1 MTKIFVI
8 FIILS
13 GCSNTSFTVKEP
25 IVSSPYRW
33 RDIRSKGMLGDDLLL
48 SVGSPV
54 GVCNTAECYRKAYKA
69 QYVRNKKTSKDP
81 FDDFSHN
88 DLVLDEAFRS
98 ANKASKKKALVFPD
112 DGLADQLLF
121 ENIAGQLDLSPLIKP

>member
-1 MTKIFVI
+1 MTKIFFI

-13 GCSNTSFTVKEP
+13 GCSNTAFVVKEP
-25 IVSSPYRW
+25 IASSPYRW

-54 GVCNTAECYRKAYKA
+54 GVCNTAECYRKVYKEQSA
-69 QYVRNKKTSKDP
+69 KNKKASKDP
-81 FDDFSHN
+81 FEDFSHN

-98 ANKASKKKALVFPD
+98 ANKASKKKTLVFPD
-112 DGLADQLLF
+112 DGLEDQLLF
-121 ENIAGQLDLSPLIKP
+121 ENIAGQLDLSPLVKP